1 MLNDSSRSKIY
12 VETQWFIINTLLHTI
27 IFHYARDND
36 TFVARDFSLLLAP
49 SCAENTRT
57 DPKGSEETSDSSDNA
72 RDIWRYYNS
81 WIGLIIS
88 KNLNL
93 YHKICLNLMIYC
105 LFFIFYKTIN
115 IKLFEIIYL
124 FIEKVV
130 ISSKMNILKFKKD
143 NCIN

>member
-1 MLNDSSRSKIY
+1 
-12 VETQWFIINTLLHTI
+12 
-27 IFHYARDND
+27 
-36 TFVARDFSLLLAP
+36 
-49 SCAENTRT
+49 
-57 DPKGSEETSDSSDNA
+57 
-72 RDIWRYYNS
+72 
-81 WIGLIIS
+81 
-88 KNLNL
+88 
-93 YHKICLNLMIYC
+93 MIYC